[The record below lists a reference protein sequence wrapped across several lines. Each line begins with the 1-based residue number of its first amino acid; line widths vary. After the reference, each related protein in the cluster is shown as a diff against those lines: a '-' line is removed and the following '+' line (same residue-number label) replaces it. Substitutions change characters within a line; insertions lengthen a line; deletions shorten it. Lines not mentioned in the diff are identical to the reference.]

1 MVAYGLLTCRAFTGH
16 FFFVSHCL
24 HMGGVDVG
32 TDVGELEL
40 CNLCLHEKTNEVKLM
55 QELCSSFG
63 ATECGIDQ
71 D

>member
-1 MVAYGLLTCRAFTGH
+1 
-16 FFFVSHCL
+16 
-24 HMGGVDVG
+24 MGGVDVG
-32 TDVGELEL
+32 TDVEELEL

-55 QELCSSFG
+55 QEPCSSFG